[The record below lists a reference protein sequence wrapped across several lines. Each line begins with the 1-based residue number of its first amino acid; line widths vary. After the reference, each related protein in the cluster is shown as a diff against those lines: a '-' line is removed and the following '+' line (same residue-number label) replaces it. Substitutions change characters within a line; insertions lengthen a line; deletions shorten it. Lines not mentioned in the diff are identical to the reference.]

1 MQVGPTITGKKGLV
15 LFHENCRHFRIS
27 PFQNLRGPLSY
38 DSETKEYEI
47 ADRAFQLALMFVQT
61 RAIAERGRKPS
72 GYEFGKLLEET
83 EYNYKIEEVN
93 EDEA

>member
-1 MQVGPTITGKKGLV
+1 MKTAVISVSLHSKTFEDRFPITA
-15 LFHENCRHFRIS
+15 
-27 PFQNLRGPLSY
+27 
-38 DSETKEYEI
+38 ETKEYEI
-47 ADRAFQLALMFVQT
+47 ADRAFQLALMFVQI

-93 EDEA
+93 DNEA

>member
-1 MQVGPTITGKKGLV
+1 MLFFIFIALFAISV
-15 LFHENCRHFRIS
+15 LAIIHT
-27 PFQNLRGPLSY
+27 
-38 DSETKEYEI
+38 DEI

-83 EYNYKIEEVN
+83 EYNYKIEEVKDN
-93 EDEA
+93 EA

>member
-1 MQVGPTITGKKGLV
+1 MLFFIFIALFAISV
-15 LFHENCRHFRIS
+15 LAVIHT
-27 PFQNLRGPLSY
+27 
-38 DSETKEYEI
+38 DEI

-83 EYNYKIEEVN
+83 EYNYKIEEAN
-93 EDEA
+93 DDEA

>member
-1 MQVGPTITGKKGLV
+1 MKTAIISVS
-15 LFHENCRHFRIS
+15 FHSKTFEDRF
-27 PFQNLRGPLSY
+27 PL

-61 RAIAERGRKPS
+61 RVVAERGFKPN

-83 EYNYKIEEVN
+83 EYDYKIEE
-93 EDEA
+93 D

>member
-1 MQVGPTITGKKGLV
+1 MVNTL
-15 LFHENCRHFRIS
+15 E
-27 PFQNLRGPLSY
+27 LRGI
-38 DSETKEYEI
+38 ETYSPEIQTFLREI

-83 EYNYKIEEVN
+83 EYDYKIEEVKDN
-93 EDEA
+93 ET

>member
-1 MQVGPTITGKKGLV
+1 MKTAVISVSLHSKTFEDRFPITA
-15 LFHENCRHFRIS
+15 
-27 PFQNLRGPLSY
+27 
-38 DSETKEYEI
+38 ETKEYEI
-47 ADRAFQLALMFVQT
+47 ADRAFQLALMFVQI